1 VKPWLSA
8 RLGFSPTVPDL
19 SDQGFELI
27 GGRLDVLDAKPA
39 ATLVYR
45 RRQHM
50 ISVFVWPGG
59 AGLAQEVT
67 ERRGYHMLRFGAAG
81 FTYWI
86 VSDLNENELR
96 DLARLLSAAS
106 S

>member
-1 VKPWLSA
+1 
-8 RLGFSPTVPDL
+8 
-19 SDQGFELI
+19 
-27 GGRLDVLDAKPA
+27 
-39 ATLVYR
+39 
-45 RRQHM
+45 
-50 ISVFVWPGG
+50 
-59 AGLAQEVT
+59 
-67 ERRGYHMLRFGAAG
+67 MLRFGAAG